1 MVTIKQIRQKIVDWQ
16 DDTITKEEL
25 QGWGED
31 IRFEANL
38 SEEEEFIGI
47 EVIAYLE
54 FININLTTKEDIP
67 YVLNYLDTAK
77 PYKDE
82 AYNKWNRYL
91 KGIDYK
97 KRAKELKD
105 DQFYAPFCR

>member
-1 MVTIKQIRQKIVDWQ
+1 MYK
-16 DDTITKEEL
+16 
-25 QGWGED
+25 
-31 IRFEANL
+31 
-38 SEEEEFIGI
+38 S
-47 EVIAYLE
+47 EVIFLDKTSAIGHLEDTVFYLE
-54 FININLTTKEDIP
+54 FININLTAKEDIP